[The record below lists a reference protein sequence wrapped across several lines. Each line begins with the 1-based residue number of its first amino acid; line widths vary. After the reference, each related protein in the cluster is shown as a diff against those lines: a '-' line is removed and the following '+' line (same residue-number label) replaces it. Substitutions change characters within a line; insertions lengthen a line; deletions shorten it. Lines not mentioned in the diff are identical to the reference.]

1 MPGSQCAVVIGT
13 QLPTQKKL
21 LVMGW
26 EDMLQVN
33 NPAGSL
39 NAGGHIV
46 GFVEPTLP
54 LCYSLLVW

>member
-21 LVMGW
+21 LVTGR

-33 NPAGSL
+33 SPAGSL
-39 NAGGHIV
+39 NAGGRIV
-46 GFVEPTLP
+46 GFVELTLP